1 MHKKTVVDF
10 KELGQRLIFENPL
23 IELSA
28 KSVKDVK
35 TILQEVENYQKQG
48 YYVIGYVSY
57 EAAKAFDEKFPVKS
71 SPLSAEYLA
80 YFTVHQ
86 EVKKEP
92 FPCQSQKNIQL
103 PKSWQSKTTK
113 GDYEKAFARI
123 KEEFRQGNTYQV
135 NYTLQLSSQLEEDAL
150 ALYNH
155 LVIAQ
160 EAAYNCYIEHDDF
173 AILSVS
179 PELFFLKKG
188 NRIITRPMKG
198 TITRG
203 YRTKEDLQN
212 KIWLANDSKNRA
224 ENMMIIDLLRNDMGR
239 ISEIG
244 SVKVTKLC
252 EVEQY
257 STVWQMTSTIESQ
270 LQSDKSLLDIF
281 SALFPCGSI
290 TGAPKIATMAIINQL
305 EKQPRGVYCGTIG
318 ICLPNGDAIFNVGI
332 RTIQKLGNQAIY
344 GAGGGIT
351 WGSVCEDEYKEV
363 CDKAAVLYRNQPD
376 FDILTTARVSHKQV
390 VDLDEHIK
398 RLKESARY
406 FAYPFSQEEFLAKL
420 SKQLWELDDA
430 DYRLRILVKQTGA
443 IQFQLVELR
452 ELPENYLKAELVHRS
467 ESIDSPFTYFKTTY
481 RPHLQSLS
489 GESIF
494 ISNKGYLQETT
505 IGNLILEIDGKWYT
519 PSVDVGILDG
529 ICRQKLI
536 KEGRVFEAYLTKDDL
551 KKASHIYA
559 CNSVR
564 GVYEITL
571 NK

>member
-1 MHKKTVVDF
+1 M
-10 KELGQRLIFENPL
+10 
-23 IELSA
+23 
-28 KSVKDVK
+28 
-35 TILQEVENYQKQG
+35 ENYQKQG

-57 EAAKAFDEKFPVKS
+57 EAAKAFDEKFLVKS
-71 SPLSAEYLA
+71 FPLSAEYLA

-113 GDYEKAFARI
+113 GDYEKAIDRI
-123 KEEFRQGNTYQV
+123 KEEIRQGNTYQV

-150 ALYNH
+150 TLYNH

-224 ENMMIIDLLRNDMGR
+224 ENMMIVDLLRKDMGR
-239 ISEIG
+239 ISGIG

-281 SALFPCGSI
+281 SALFHCGSI
-290 TGAPKIATMAIINQL
+290 IGAPKIATMAIINQ
-305 EKQPRGVYCGTIG
+305 
-318 ICLPNGDAIFNVGI
+318 
-332 RTIQKLGNQAIY
+332 
-344 GAGGGIT
+344 
-351 WGSVCEDEYKEV
+351 
-363 CDKAAVLYRNQPD
+363 
-376 FDILTTARVSHKQV
+376 
-390 VDLDEHIK
+390 
-398 RLKESARY
+398 
-406 FAYPFSQEEFLAKL
+406 
-420 SKQLWELDDA
+420 
-430 DYRLRILVKQTGA
+430 
-443 IQFQLVELR
+443 
-452 ELPENYLKAELVHRS
+452 
-467 ESIDSPFTYFKTTY
+467 
-481 RPHLQSLS
+481 
-489 GESIF
+489 
-494 ISNKGYLQETT
+494 
-505 IGNLILEIDGKWYT
+505 
-519 PSVDVGILDG
+519 
-529 ICRQKLI
+529 
-536 KEGRVFEAYLTKDDL
+536 
-551 KKASHIYA
+551 
-559 CNSVR
+559 
-564 GVYEITL
+564 
-571 NK
+571 

>member
-23 IELSA
+23 AELSA
-28 KSVKDVK
+28 KSVREVKD
-35 TILQEVENYQKQG
+35 ILQEVENYQKQG

-57 EAAKAFDEKFPVKS
+57 EAAKAFDEKFSVKS
-71 SPLSAEYLA
+71 SPLSGEYLA

-103 PKSWQSKTTK
+103 PKSWQSRTSK
-113 GDYEKAFARI
+113 GDYEKAISKI
-123 KEEFRQGNTYQV
+123 KEEIRQGNTYQV
-135 NYTLQLSSQLEEDAL
+135 NYTLQLSSQLEEDVF

-179 PELFFLKKG
+179 PELFFKKEG
-188 NRIITRPMKG
+188 SRLITRPMKG
-198 TITRG
+198 TIARG
-203 YRTKEDLQN
+203 YKTKEDLQN

-224 ENMMIIDLLRNDMGR
+224 ENMMIVDLLRNDMGR

-270 LQSDKSLLDIF
+270 LQSDKNLSDIF

-290 TGAPKIATMAIINQL
+290 TGAPKIATMAIINRL
-305 EKQPRGVYCGTIG
+305 EKQARGVYCGTIG

-351 WGSVCEDEYKEV
+351 WGSVCEDEYKEA

-376 FDILTTARVSHKQV
+376 FDLLTTARVSQKQV
-390 VDLDEHIK
+390 KDLDEHIK

-406 FAYPFSQEEFLAKL
+406 FAYPFSKEGFLAKL
-420 SKQLWELDDA
+420 SKLLEELDDA
-430 DYRLRILVKQTGA
+430 DYRLRILVKRSGVMEFDFA
-443 IQFQLVELR
+443 ELR
-452 ELPENYLKAELVHRS
+452 DLPQNYLKANLVYRS
-467 ESIDSPFTYFKTTY
+467 KPIDSPFTYFKTTY
-481 RPHLQSLS
+481 RLHLQSSS
-489 GESIF
+489 GEAIF
-494 ISNKGYLQETT
+494 ISDKGYLQEST

-519 PSVDVGILDG
+519 PPVEVGILNG
-529 ICRQKLI
+529 LYRQKLI